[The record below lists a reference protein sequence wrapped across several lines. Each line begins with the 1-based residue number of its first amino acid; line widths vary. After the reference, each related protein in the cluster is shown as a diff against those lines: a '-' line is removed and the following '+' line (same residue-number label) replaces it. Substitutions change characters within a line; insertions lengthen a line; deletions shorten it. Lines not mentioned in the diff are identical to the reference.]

1 MSLTLFLTKK
11 YFKSKKDSRFISAI
25 SVITI
30 FGITLGVTVV
40 IMALS
45 ILDGFENVV
54 SEKIINFNSH
64 IKVTSFGNRN
74 LTNPAFEVPYIQKQF
89 GDNFTKIQ
97 PFVSKLSIIKSSKV
111 SEGITLLGIN
121 PESSSNE
128 FKDFIKQGS
137 FDLSANNSELPK
149 IILGE
154 KLADKLFV
162 KIGSRITIFSLK
174 KDQIPTPD
182 DPPAIMQFT
191 VSGIYESGISEYDDL
206 NAFIDMQTAQNLFGM
221 GDRISGYNIKV
232 KNISNLNMLAD
243 SLQNYLRYPY
253 YVRTIFQIHQ
263 NIFTWIE
270 LQKKPIPI
278 VLGLIIFVA
287 VFNIISTL
295 LIIVLERIK
304 TIGILRSL
312 GSNRKLIIK
321 LFLVHSFYLT
331 IIGIIAGNALAFILS
346 IIQKKYGVISLP
358 ETIYF
363 VNKAPIFINPNNY
376 LLITCVTLVVATA
389 ASFLPAWIASRIQ
402 PISAIKFD

>member
-1 MSLTLFLTKK
+1 MSLTLYLTKK

-137 FDLSANNSELPK
+137 FDLSANNSVLPK

-174 KDQIPTPD
+174 KDKIPTPE

-232 KNISNLNMLAD
+232 KNKSNLNMLAD

-376 LLITCVTLVVATA
+376 LLITCVTLVVAT
-389 ASFLPAWIASRIQ
+389 
-402 PISAIKFD
+402 SA

>member
-1 MSLTLFLTKK
+1 MSLTFFLTKK

-54 SEKIINFNSH
+54 SDKIINFNSH

-74 LTNPAFEVPYIQKQF
+74 LASPEFEVPDIQKEF
-89 GDNFTKIQ
+89 GDNFTKIL
-97 PFVSKLSIIKSSKV
+97 PFVSKLSIIKSKKV
-111 SEGITLLGIN
+111 TEGITLLGIN
-121 PESSSNE
+121 HEAASNE

-137 FDLSANNSELPK
+137 FDLDGNINDLPK
-149 IILGE
+149 IILGQ
-154 KLADKLFV
+154 KLAEKLFV

-174 KDQIPTPD
+174 KDAIPTPD
-182 DPPAIMQFT
+182 DPPAIMQFI

-206 NAFIDMQTAQNLFGM
+206 NAFIDFHTAQNLFGM
-221 GDRISGYNIKV
+221 GDHISGYNIKV
-232 KNISNLNMLAD
+232 KDISKLNLLAD
-243 SLQNYLRYPY
+243 SLQNFLHYPY

-263 NIFTWIE
+263 NIFTWLE

-321 LFLVHSFYLT
+321 LFLLHSIYLT
-331 IIGIIAGNALAFILS
+331 VFGIIAGNALAFLLS
-346 IIQKKYGVISLP
+346 IIQIKYGVISLP

-376 LLITCVTLVVATA
+376 LLITGVTLIVATL
-389 ASFLPAWIASRIQ
+389 ASLLPAWIASRIQ

>member
-1 MSLTLFLTKK
+1 MSLTFFLTKK

-45 ILDGFENVV
+45 VLDGFENVV
-54 SEKIINFNSH
+54 SDKIINFNSH
-64 IKVTSFGNRN
+64 IKVTGFGNRN
-74 LTNPAFEVPYIQKQF
+74 LASPALEVPYIKEQF
-89 GDNFTKIQ
+89 GDNFTKIL
-97 PFVSKLSIIKSSKV
+97 PFVSKLSIIKSKNV
-111 SEGITLLGIN
+111 TEGITLLGIN
-121 PESSSNE
+121 PESASNE
-128 FKDFIKQGS
+128 FKDYIKQGS
-137 FDLSANNSELPK
+137 FDLEGNINDLPK

-154 KLADKLFV
+154 KLAEKLFV

-174 KDQIPTPD
+174 KDEIPTPD

-191 VSGIYESGISEYDDL
+191 VSGIYESGISDYDDL
-206 NAFIDMQTAQNLFGM
+206 NAFIEFHTAQNLFGM

-232 KNISNLNMLAD
+232 RDISKLNMLAD
-243 SLQNYLRYPY
+243 SLQSFLHYPY

-263 NIFTWIE
+263 NIFTWLE
-270 LQKKPIPI
+270 LQKKPIPL

-321 LFLVHSFYLT
+321 LFLFHSFYLT
-331 IIGIIAGNALAFILS
+331 IAGIIAGNVLAFILS
-346 IIQKKYGVISLP
+346 VIQIKFGVISLP

-376 LLITCVTLVVATA
+376 LLITCVTLIVATL
-389 ASFLPAWIASRIQ
+389 ASLLPAWIASRIQ

>member
-1 MSLTLFLTKK
+1 MSLTLYLTKK

-137 FDLSANNSELPK
+137 FDLSANNSVLPK

-174 KDQIPTPD
+174 KDKIPTPE

-191 VSGIYESGISEYDDL
+191 VSGIYERGISEYDDL

-376 LLITCVTLVVATA
+376 LLITCVTLVVATS
-389 ASFLPAWIASRIQ
+389 ASLLPAWIASRIQ

>member
-1 MSLTLFLTKK
+1 
-11 YFKSKKDSRFISAI
+11 
-25 SVITI
+25 
-30 FGITLGVTVV
+30 
-40 IMALS
+40 MALS

-54 SEKIINFNSH
+54 SDKIINFNSH

-74 LTNPAFEVPYIQKQF
+74 LANPALEVPYIKEQF
-89 GDNFTKIQ
+89 GDNFTKIL
-97 PFVSKLSIIKSSKV
+97 PFVSKLSIIKSKNV
-111 SEGITLLGIN
+111 TEGITLLGIN
-121 PESSSNE
+121 PESASNE
-128 FKDFIKQGS
+128 FKDFIKQGT
-137 FDLSANNSELPK
+137 FDLEGNINELPK

-154 KLADKLFV
+154 KLAEKLFV

-182 DPPAIMQFT
+182 DPPAIMQFI
-191 VSGIYESGISEYDDL
+191 VSGIYESGISDYDDL
-206 NAFIDMQTAQNLFGM
+206 NAFIEFRTAQNLFGM

-232 KNISNLNMLAD
+232 KDISKLNLLAD
-243 SLQNYLRYPY
+243 SLQNFLHYPY

-263 NIFTWIE
+263 NIFTWLE
-270 LQKKPIPI
+270 LQKKPIPL

-287 VFNIISTL
+287 VFNIISTM

-321 LFLVHSFYLT
+321 LFLFHSFYLT
-331 IIGIIAGNALAFILS
+331 IVGIIAGNVLAFVLS
-346 IIQKKYGVISLP
+346 VIQIKYGVISLP

-363 VNKAPIFINPNNY
+363 VNKAPIFIHPNNY
-376 LLITCVTLVVATA
+376 LLITCVTLIVATF
-389 ASFLPAWIASRIQ
+389 ASLLPAWIASRIQ

>member
-162 KIGSRITIFSLK
+162 KIGSRMI
-174 KDQIPTPD
+174 
-182 DPPAIMQFT
+182 
-191 VSGIYESGISEYDDL
+191 
-206 NAFIDMQTAQNLFGM
+206 
-221 GDRISGYNIKV
+221 
-232 KNISNLNMLAD
+232 
-243 SLQNYLRYPY
+243 
-253 YVRTIFQIHQ
+253 
-263 NIFTWIE
+263 
-270 LQKKPIPI
+270 
-278 VLGLIIFVA
+278 
-287 VFNIISTL
+287 L
-295 LIIVLERIK
+295 L
-304 TIGILRSL
+304 
-312 GSNRKLIIK
+312 
-321 LFLVHSFYLT
+321 
-331 IIGIIAGNALAFILS
+331 
-346 IIQKKYGVISLP
+346 P
-358 ETIYF
+358 
-363 VNKAPIFINPNNY
+363 
-376 LLITCVTLVVATA
+376 
-389 ASFLPAWIASRIQ
+389 
-402 PISAIKFD
+402 

>member
-1 MSLTLFLTKK
+1 MSLTLYLTKK

-174 KDQIPTPD
+174 KDKIPTPE

-376 LLITCVTLVVATA
+376 LLITCVTLVVATS
-389 ASFLPAWIASRIQ
+389 ASLLPAWIASRIQ

>member
-182 DPPAIMQFT
+182 DPPAIMLFT

-221 GDRISGYNIKV
+221 GDRISGYNIKI

-331 IIGIIAGNALAFILS
+331 IFGIISGNALAFILS

-389 ASFLPAWIASRIQ
+389 ASLLPAWIASRIQ

>member
-1 MSLTLFLTKK
+1 
-11 YFKSKKDSRFISAI
+11 
-25 SVITI
+25 
-30 FGITLGVTVV
+30 
-40 IMALS
+40 
-45 ILDGFENVV
+45 
-54 SEKIINFNSH
+54 
-64 IKVTSFGNRN
+64 
-74 LTNPAFEVPYIQKQF
+74 
-89 GDNFTKIQ
+89 
-97 PFVSKLSIIKSSKV
+97 
-111 SEGITLLGIN
+111 
-121 PESSSNE
+121 
-128 FKDFIKQGS
+128 
-137 FDLSANNSELPK
+137 
-149 IILGE
+149 
-154 KLADKLFV
+154 
-162 KIGSRITIFSLK
+162 
-174 KDQIPTPD
+174 
-182 DPPAIMQFT
+182 
-191 VSGIYESGISEYDDL
+191 
-206 NAFIDMQTAQNLFGM
+206 MQTAQNLFGM
-221 GDRISGYNIKV
+221 GDRISGYNIKI

-331 IIGIIAGNALAFILS
+331 IFGIIAGNALAFILS

-389 ASFLPAWIASRIQ
+389 ASLLPAWIASRIQ

>member
-1 MSLTLFLTKK
+1 MSLTFFLTKK

-54 SEKIINFNSH
+54 SQKIINFNSH

-74 LTNPAFEVPYIQKQF
+74 LASPVLEIPYIKAQF
-89 GDNFTKIQ
+89 GDSFTKIL
-97 PFVSKLSIIKSSKV
+97 PFVSKLSIIKSKNV
-111 SEGITLLGIN
+111 TEGITLLGIN
-121 PESSSNE
+121 PESASNE

-137 FDLSANNSELPK
+137 FDLEGNINNQPK
-149 IILGE
+149 IVLGE
-154 KLADKLFV
+154 KLAEKLFV

-182 DPPAIMQFT
+182 DPPAIMQFI
-191 VSGIYESGISEYDDL
+191 VSGIYESGISDYDDL
-206 NAFIDMQTAQNLFGM
+206 NAFIEFRTAQNLFGM
-221 GDRISGYNIKV
+221 GNKISGYNIKV
-232 KNISNLNMLAD
+232 KDISKLNMLAD
-243 SLQNYLRYPY
+243 SLQEYLHYPY

-263 NIFTWIE
+263 NIFTWLE
-270 LQKKPIPI
+270 LQKKPIPL

-321 LFLVHSFYLT
+321 LFLLHSLYLT
-331 IIGIIAGNALAFILS
+331 IFGIIAGNILAFILS
-346 IIQKKYGVISLP
+346 IIQIKYGVISLP
-358 ETIYF
+358 ESIYF
-363 VNKAPIFINPNNY
+363 VNKAPVFINPNNY
-376 LLITCVTLVVATA
+376 LLITCVTLAVASI
-389 ASFLPAWIASRIQ
+389 ASLLPAWIASRIR